1 MEQDIK
7 DLKKEDELDKL
18 EHESHVHDHHEH
30 EHEHEHHEHDE
41 HEHHEY
47 DEHEG
52 HEHHHHEHEG
62 HEHDEHHH
70 HDHDDDH
77 CDCHEHDHHE
87 HHYHHDSCSCGHE
100 HGHHHHDTCSCGHEH
115 GHHHGEEEE
124 DELSVKQII
133 IAAVLFGLGLI
144 LEHLPLEKWLP
155 SVNALIFEGAMI
167 ALYFAAYIIC
177 GKGILLG
184 AVKNIIHGRFLDEQF
199 LMAISSV
206 GAIIL
211 GKYEEAVA
219 IMILYQVGEKFEDFA
234 VDKSRDSIEEISKLR
249 PDHAT
254 VKTENGDV
262 NKSPDEVETGSVIIV
277 KPGDRIPIDGVIV
290 DGESFIDTSALT
302 GESIPRRVSV
312 GDEVLSGS
320 INKQGVLEIR
330 TTRVAGES
338 ALSRILNLVENAT
351 ENKTKSEQFVTRFAK
366 VYTPIVVGAALVL
379 AIIPS
384 LVVGF
389 MTGNWTWAENWS
401 TWTYRSLMF
410 LVVSCPCAL
419 VISIPLSFCG
429 GITASARKGIL
440 IKGSTYLEALAKTK
454 IAVFDKTGTLTKG
467 NFVVTHIH
475 SVDESI
481 SENELLAIATHTEM
495 FSTHPISA
503 SLKAAHH
510 DKCCDK
516 VKLENVQEIAGEGI
530 KAIVNGKEVLAGNTK
545 LMNQFAIKYDECP
558 EHQDGTVV
566 HVACNGKYAGHI
578 VISDEI
584 KDDSQ
589 TTIDNLKKIGVDN
602 IVMLTGDNS
611 RAARTVAERLGLHK
625 AYGELLSADKLSKV
639 EELLKDLS
647 KDGKKRGT
655 LIFAGDG
662 INDAPILARADAGIA
677 MGAMGSDAAIEAA
690 DIILMEDKPSK
701 IVDGIKISRRTV
713 RIVHENLIGSLAIK
727 GAILILSAL
736 GVTNMW
742 VAVFGDV
749 GVTILAV
756 LNSLRLLG
764 RGRKN

>member
-18 EHESHVHDHHEH
+18 EHETHVHDHHEHEAHEHDEHH
-30 EHEHEHHEHDE
+30 EHEHEHHEHDHCDCHD
-41 HEHHEY
+41 HEHHE
-47 DEHEG
+47 
-52 HEHHHHEHEG
+52 HHH
-62 HEHDEHHH
+62 
-70 HDHDDDH
+70 
-77 CDCHEHDHHE
+77 
-87 HHYHHDSCSCGHE
+87 HHDSCSCGHE

-366 VYTPIVVGAALVL
+366 VYTPIVVGAALAL

-389 MTGNWTWAENWS
+389 MTGNWTWTENWS

-495 FSTHPISA
+495 YSTHPISA

-727 GAILILSAL
+727 GAILILSAF

>member
-18 EHESHVHDHHEH
+18 KHETHVHDHHEH
-30 EHEHEHHEHDE
+30 EEHGEHHHHEHEHHEHED
-41 HEHHEY
+41 
-47 DEHEG
+47 
-52 HEHHHHEHEG
+52 HEHED
-62 HEHDEHHH
+62 HEHHHH

-77 CDCHEHDHHE
+77 CDCHEHDHH
-87 HHYHHDSCSCGHE
+87 HHDACN
-100 HGHHHHDTCSCGHEH
+100 CGHEH

-144 LEHLPLEKWLP
+144 LEHLPLAKWLP

-330 TTRVAGES
+330 TTRIAGES

-366 VYTPIVVGAALVL
+366 VYTPIVVGAALAL

-389 MTGNWTWAENWS
+389 MTGNWTWTENWS

-727 GAILILSAL
+727 GAILILSAF

>member
-18 EHESHVHDHHEH
+18 EHETHVHDHHEHEAHEHDEHH
-30 EHEHEHHEHDE
+30 EHEHEHHEHDHCDCHD
-41 HEHHEY
+41 HEHHE
-47 DEHEG
+47 
-52 HEHHHHEHEG
+52 HHH
-62 HEHDEHHH
+62 
-70 HDHDDDH
+70 
-77 CDCHEHDHHE
+77 
-87 HHYHHDSCSCGHE
+87 HHDSCSCGHE

-366 VYTPIVVGAALVL
+366 VYTPIVVGAALAL

-389 MTGNWTWAENWS
+389 MTGNWTWTENWS

-727 GAILILSAL
+727 GAILILSAF

>member
-7 DLKKEDELDKL
+7 ELKKEDELDKL

-30 EHEHEHHEHDE
+30 EEHDEHHHHEHEHHEHED
-41 HEHHEY
+41 
-47 DEHEG
+47 
-52 HEHHHHEHEG
+52 

-77 CDCHEHDHHE
+77 CNCHDHHE
-87 HHYHHDSCSCGHE
+87 HDHCDCHDHEHHEHHHYHDSCSCGHE
-100 HGHHHHDTCSCGHEH
+100 HGHHHHDACCCGHEH

-144 LEHLPLEKWLP
+144 LEHLPLAKWLP

-177 GKGILLG
+177 GKDILLG

-366 VYTPIVVGAALVL
+366 VYTPIVVGAALAL

-389 MTGNWTWAENWS
+389 MTGNWTWTENWN

-727 GAILILSAL
+727 GAILILSAF

>member
-7 DLKKEDELDKL
+7 ELKKEDELGKL

-30 EHEHEHHEHDE
+30 DE
-41 HEHHEY
+41 HEH
-47 DEHEG
+47 EHEG

-70 HDHDDDH
+70 HEHEDHEHHHHHDHDDDH
-77 CDCHEHDHHE
+77 CDCHDHDA
-87 HHYHHDSCSCGHE
+87 CSCGHE
-100 HGHHHHDTCSCGHEH
+100 HGHHHHDACSCGHEH

-330 TTRVAGES
+330 TTRIAGES

-366 VYTPIVVGAALVL
+366 VYTPIVVGAALAL

-389 MTGNWTWAENWS
+389 MTGNWTWTENWS

-530 KAIVNGKEVLAGNTK
+530 KAIVNGKEVLAGNIK

-727 GAILILSAL
+727 GAILILSAF

-764 RGRKN
+764 RGQKN